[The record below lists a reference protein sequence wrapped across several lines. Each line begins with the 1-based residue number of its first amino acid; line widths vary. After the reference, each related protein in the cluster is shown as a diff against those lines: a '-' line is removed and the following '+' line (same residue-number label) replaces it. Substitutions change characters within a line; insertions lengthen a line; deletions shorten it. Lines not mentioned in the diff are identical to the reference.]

1 MKGWP
6 PDTQTKAGHK
16 EEERV
21 REAKLSTIME
31 IKEGFK
37 MLE

>member
-1 MKGWP
+1 MKDGFLIP
-6 PDTQTKAGHK
+6 KPKQATQ

-21 REAKLSTIME
+21 REAKLSTIMG

-37 MLE
+37 M